1 MSFTEYF
8 SSTGHVPITAFV
20 FAAVISGLLIS
31 TVFADGNHGHG
42 QAGHNGQHGNYGN
55 HGNHR
60 RNHYRHNDHRDY
72 RYGYGYAQPVYVP
85 APVYYEPQPSPGI
98 SLFFPIDIR
107 R

>member
-42 QAGHNGQHGNYGN
+42 QAGHNGRHGNYGN
-55 HGNHR
+55 HG

-72 RYGYGYAQPVYVP
+72 RDGYGYAQPVYAP
-85 APVYYEPQPSPGI
+85 APVYYEPPPSPGI